1 MSKLSPSLKAL
12 VNAPFSRPD
21 PTAAPARIREVY
33 QGIARDAAKKNVGVK
48 PWVALSVSFASFPLY
63 SLWFLGREPRRG

>member
-33 QGIARDAAKKNVGVK
+33 QGIANDAAKRNVGVK
-48 PWVALSVSFASFPLY
+48 PWVALSVCLNTM
-63 SLWFLGREPRRG
+63 SLPTKLAKTRRMPV

>member
-33 QGIARDAAKKNVGVK
+33 QGIAKDAASRNVGVR
-48 PWVALSVSFASFPLY
+48 PWVALSVCFAIILRAPPF
-63 SLWFLGREPRRG
+63 GEEEPSC